1 MYSNRHARN
10 TFTSDMSQVV
20 RIQRCLP
27 YSTKEKEIVRGKKDG
42 HWARGGKVVESK
54 VQSRSTLQHLVI
66 QKIYA
71 NLSKNLFENNKASKI
86 KEYDKERI

>member
-42 HWARGGKVVESK
+42 H
-54 VQSRSTLQHLVI
+54 
-66 QKIYA
+66 
-71 NLSKNLFENNKASKI
+71 
-86 KEYDKERI
+86 